1 MLRPVRLLPSAFL
14 LAIVVGSVLLMLP
27 VSRADHDAA
36 LVMPAL
42 FTSVSAVCVTG
53 LITVDT
59 ATFWTPFG
67 QWVILGLIQIGG
79 FGIMTLATMLSL
91 MVGRR
96 LGLRN
101 RLVAQAETH
110 TVHPGD
116 VGGVI
121 KRVAAIMATCEVT
134 VAVLITIRFRLS
146 YYDDWATALKH
157 GVFQAV
163 SAFNNAGF
171 STYSDSLIGFVGDP
185 WIILPM
191 CAAVVLGGI
200 GFPVIME
207 LLREFGRPAKWTIH
221 TRITVMGSG
230 LLLAVGIVAF
240 IGFEWANPQTL
251 GPLGV
256 GEKLL
261 AGVTGGVMP
270 RTAGFNSVDY
280 AAITPETSAF
290 TTVLMFIGGGSAGT
304 AGGVKVTTFFL
315 LAYVIW
321 AEVTGERDV
330 TVAHRSI
337 SEETQRQALSV
348 ALLGVAAVVI
358 GTMLILMMTGFRLD
372 EVLFEATSAFAIVG
386 LSMGITAELPAS
398 AQLVLMVL
406 MFTGRVGTITI
417 ASAFALRSRPRFFR
431 LPEERPIVG

>member
-1 MLRPVRLLPSAFL
+1 VLRPVRLLPSAFL

-27 VSRADHDAA
+27 VSRADHEAA

-101 RLVAQAETH
+101 RLLAQAETH

-121 KRVAAIMATCEVT
+121 KRVAAIMAICEVT

-185 WIILPM
+185 WVILPI

-207 LLREFGRPAKWTIH
+207 LLREFGRPARWTIH

-240 IGFEWANPQTL
+240 LGFEWANPQTL
-251 GPLGV
+251 GPMGV

-280 AAITPETSAF
+280 ATITPETSAF

-321 AEVTGERDV
+321 AEIRGERDV
-330 TVAHRSI
+330 TIAHRSI

-358 GTMLILMMTGFRLD
+358 GTLLILMMTSFRLD

-406 MFTGRVGTITI
+406 MFIGRVGTITV

>member
-207 LLREFGRPAKWTIH
+207 LLREFGRPARWTIH

-240 IGFEWANPQTL
+240 LGFEWANPQTL

-280 AAITPETSAF
+280 ATITPETSAF

-321 AEVTGERDV
+321 AEIRGERDV
-330 TVAHRSI
+330 TIAHRSI

-358 GTMLILMMTGFRLD
+358 GTLLILMTTGFRLD

-406 MFTGRVGTITI
+406 MFIGRVGSITV